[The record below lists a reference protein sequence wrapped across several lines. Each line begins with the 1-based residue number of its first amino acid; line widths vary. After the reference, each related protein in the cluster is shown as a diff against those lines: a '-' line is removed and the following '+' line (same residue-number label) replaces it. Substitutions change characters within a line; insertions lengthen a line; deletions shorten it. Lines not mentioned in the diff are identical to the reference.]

1 MFKNV
6 NNICIETFFMEMRH
20 SGLCE
25 QFGLFFFLLNT
36 TDKDVWFI
44 IQGFNYSSK
53 TAVILLKKKISL
65 GIKSDVFYG
74 KVEGFFFVRL
84 FVFTV
89 YLPW

>member
-25 QFGLFFFLLNT
+25 QFGLFFFFFLLNT
-36 TDKDVWFI
+36 TDKDVWSI

-53 TAVILLKKKISL
+53 TAEILLKKK
-65 GIKSDVFYG
+65 
-74 KVEGFFFVRL
+74 
-84 FVFTV
+84 
-89 YLPW
+89 

>member
-25 QFGLFFFLLNT
+25 QFGLFFFFLLNT
-36 TDKDVWFI
+36 TDKDVWSI

-53 TAVILLKKKISL
+53 TAEILLKKKIK
-65 GIKSDVFYG
+65 IKIPG
-74 KVEGFFFVRL
+74 HKKERL
-84 FVFTV
+84 
-89 YLPW
+89 LR